1 MSKQITITQ
10 EESIELEKLILTHG
24 LAEVVKEI
32 AYITGEHPEIDI
44 QREVLKAIG

>member
-1 MSKQITITQ
+1 MKEQITITQ
-10 EESIELEKLILTHG
+10 EESMELEELIMKHG

-44 QREVLKAIG
+44 QGEVLKAIG